1 MSANRRQTRSQGPMP
16 PEDNPKIMILI
27 QESKNLQEQEGK
39 LPSNKEEQERI
50 KGDVIR
56 RETQRISTLCLNMLI
71 QEGVTKN
78 QMMLIM
84 RMWTQISLI
93 HLRINRIQI
102 SSNLNNRR
110 SNQIFLRDSRMYQDQ
125 ANSSKYLLH
134 KAHLFQILL
143 KKH

>member
-1 MSANRRQTRSQGPMP
+1 MP

>member
-1 MSANRRQTRSQGPMP
+1 
-16 PEDNPKIMILI
+16 MILI
-27 QESKNLQEQEGK
+27 QESKNIQEQEGK
-39 LPSNKEEQERI
+39 LPSNKGEQERN
-50 KGDVIR
+50 KGDVLR

-71 QEGVTKN
+71 QGVTKN
-78 QMMLIM
+78 HMMLIM

-93 HLRINRIQI
+93 NLRINRIQI
-102 SSNLNNRR
+102 SSNLNNHS

-134 KAHLFQILL
+134 KVHLFQILL